1 MVIITFHSPF
11 SILHFPL
18 SFLLYKS
25 DLLTLMVWG
34 MPYYQSPSSASSLHS
49 ANGFC
54 LQRVFGPVMLGV
66 TPF

>member
-25 DLLTLMVWG
+25 DFLPLMVWG
-34 MPYYQSPSSASSLHS
+34 NAHHQSPSSASSLHS
-49 ANGFC
+49 AHGFC
-54 LQRVFGPVMLGV
+54 LQRVFGPVMLGI
-66 TPF
+66 TPS